1 MPNIDTRTPRRLRR
15 RPDTRPMLGGF
26 CGLSVLILLTFPAAV
41 PAAAAALVLTNGNF
55 YTAADSQPRA
65 EAVVIVEG
73 RITFV
78 GKAADALRRAPADAQ
93 RLDLQGVTV
102 LPGLS
107 DAHAHLEGIGQR
119 ELTFNL
125 EGTASLQ
132 ELKNKLQQRATQGK
146 PGDWLFGRGWIESRW
161 TPPAF
166 PTRKD
171 LDEAAPDRAVVLRRA
186 DGHALVA
193 NSLALKRA
201 GIDRNTAD
209 PAGGSILKDPAGD
222 PTGMLIDNAQ
232 NMVLH
237 LMPPPTD
244 AERARALELG
254 AQRSVRLGWTQLQI
268 AGNSFREVD
277 QICQLYGQGR
287 IKLRLYDAIYGP
299 GPDVDRLLSEGP
311 SFHGCG
317 DKLPVRGIKLYID
330 GALGSRGAA
339 LLAPYSDSPAS
350 SGLLLNTEERLFPI
364 LTQALRRGIQV
375 ETHSI
380 GDRGNHIMLDLY
392 ERAFAAVPVKER
404 AVAEPRWRIE
414 HAQILS
420 PADIPRFARLGVI
433 ASMQPSHAIGDLY
446 FAPSRLGPERLA
458 GAYAWRSL
466 LDSGAIVAAG
476 TDAPVEKGD
485 PLIEFY
491 AAVARR
497 SLQGFADANWHLEQ
511 RVSRAQALKMLSLAP
526 AYAAF
531 QEKERGSI
539 EPGKLADFTV
549 LSSDIMTIP
558 AGEIPNAHVLMTI
571 IGGEVVY
578 AAPDAPY
585 HQAVAVSTDNR
596 SIKAMTQSS

>member
-1 MPNIDTRTPRRLRR
+1 MPNIDTRSPGRAGRQ
-15 RPDTRPMLGGF
+15 PGARPMLGGF
-26 CGLSVLILLTFPAAV
+26 RRLSVPFLLILPAAT
-41 PAAAAALVLTNGNF
+41 PAAAPASLLLTNGNF

-78 GKAADALRRAPADAQ
+78 GKTADALRRAPANAQ

-102 LPGLS
+102 VPGLT
-107 DAHAHLEGIGQR
+107 DAHAHLAEIGER

-125 EGTASLQ
+125 EGTASLA
-132 ELKNKLQQRATQGK
+132 ELKNKLHERAAQGK
-146 PGDWLFGRGWIESRW
+146 PADWLFGRGWIESRW

-166 PTRKD
+166 PTRQD
-171 LDEAAPDRAVVLRRA
+171 LDAAAPDRPVVLRRA
-186 DGHALVA
+186 DGHASVA

-201 GIDRNTAD
+201 GIDRNTAA
-209 PAGGSILKDPAGD
+209 PAGGSILEDAAGE

-232 NMVLH
+232 DMVLH
-237 LMPPPTD
+237 LLPPPAD
-244 AERARALELG
+244 AERAQALELG
-254 AQRSVRLGWTQLQI
+254 AHRSVRLGWTQLQI
-268 AGNSFREVD
+268 AGNSFLEVD
-277 QICQLYGQGR
+277 QICRLYGQGR

-311 SFHGCG
+311 SLHGCG

-350 SGLLLNTEERLFPI
+350 SGLLLNTEARLFPI

-392 ERAFAAVPVKER
+392 ERAFAAVPVQQR

-511 RVSRAQALKMLSLAP
+511 RVSRAQALKMLSLSP
-526 AYAAF
+526 AFAAF

-558 AGEIPNAHVLMTI
+558 EAQILRAHVLMTI

-578 AAPDAPY
+578 AAPDAPA
-585 HQAVAVSTDNR
+585 HAAIASSTPNPTLQR
-596 SIKAMTQSS
+596 

>member
-1 MPNIDTRTPRRLRR
+1 MPNIDTHTPRWARNPPGAR
-15 RPDTRPMLGGF
+15 TMLGGF
-26 CGLSVLILLTFPAAV
+26 CGLSVLFLLNFPAAA
-41 PAAAAALVLTNGNF
+41 PAAALLFEHGNF

-78 GKAADALRRAPADAQ
+78 GKSTDALRRAPAGAQ
-93 RLDLQGVTV
+93 RIDLHGVTV
-102 LPGLS
+102 LPGLT
-107 DAHAHLEGIGQR
+107 DAHAHLDGIGQR

-125 EGTASLQ
+125 EGTASVE
-132 ELKNKLQQRATQGK
+132 ELKNKLHERSTQGN

-166 PTRKD
+166 PTRQD
-171 LDEAAPDRAVVLRRA
+171 LDAAAPERPVVLRRA

-209 PAGGSILKDPAGD
+209 PAGGSILKDASGE

-237 LMPPPTD
+237 LLPPPTD
-244 AERARALELG
+244 AERAKALEIG

-268 AGNSFREVD
+268 AGNSFHEVEL
-277 QICQLYGQGR
+277 ICQLYGQGR

-311 SFHGCG
+311 SLHGCG
-317 DKLPVRGIKLYID
+317 GKLPVRGIKLYID

-350 SGLLLNTEERLFPI
+350 SGLLLNTEATLFPI

-380 GDRGNHIMLDLY
+380 GDRGNRIMLDLY
-392 ERAFAAVPVKER
+392 ERAFAAVPAKQR
-404 AVAEPRWRIE
+404 AIAEPRWRIE

-446 FAPSRLGPERLA
+446 FAPSRLGPERLR
-458 GAYAWRSL
+458 GAYAWHSL
-466 LDSGAIVAAG
+466 LDAGAIVAAG

-511 RVSRAQALKMLSLAP
+511 RVSRAQALKMLSLSG

-549 LSSDIMTIP
+549 LSGDIMTIP
-558 AGEIPNAHVLMTI
+558 EAEILRTHVLMTI

-578 AAPDAPY
+578 AAPDAP
-585 HQAVAVSTDNR
+585 VAAATAGSTG
-596 SIKAMTQSS
+596 SPTLQ

>member
-1 MPNIDTRTPRRLRR
+1 MPNIDTRAPLQTGR
-15 RPDTRPMLGGF
+15 RPGARPMLGPF
-26 CGLSVLILLTFPAAV
+26 CALSVLFLLILPAAT
-41 PAAAAALVLTNGNF
+41 PAAAPAPLILTNGNF

-78 GKAADALRRAPADAQ
+78 GKTADALRRAPANAQ

-102 LPGLS
+102 LPGLT
-107 DAHAHLEGIGQR
+107 DAHAHLADIGER

-125 EGTASLQ
+125 EGTASLA
-132 ELKNKLQQRATQGK
+132 ELKNKLRARAAQGK
-146 PGDWLFGRGWIESRW
+146 PADWLFGRGWIESRW

-166 PTRKD
+166 PTRQD
-171 LDEAAPDRAVVLRRA
+171 LDAAAPDRPVVLRRA
-186 DGHALVA
+186 DGHASVA
-193 NSLALKRA
+193 NSMALKRA
-201 GIDRNTAD
+201 GIDRNTAA
-209 PAGGSILKDPAGD
+209 PAGGSILEDAAGE
-222 PTGMLIDNAQ
+222 PTGMLIDKAQ
-232 NMVLH
+232 DMVLR
-237 LMPPPTD
+237 LLPPPTD
-244 AERARALELG
+244 AERAQALELG

-268 AGNSFREVD
+268 AGNSFLEVD

-299 GPDVDRLLSEGP
+299 GPDVDRLLAAGP
-311 SFHGCG
+311 SLHGCG

-339 LLAPYSDSPAS
+339 LLAPYSDSPLS

-392 ERAFAAVPVKER
+392 ERAFAAVPLQQR

-511 RVSRAQALKMLSLAP
+511 RVSRAQALKMLSLSP

-558 AGEIPNAHVLMTI
+558 EAQILRAHVLMTI

-578 AAPDAPY
+578 AAPDAPA
-585 HQAVAVSTDNR
+585 HGAVA
-596 SIKAMTQSS
+596 SSAANPTLQR

>member
-1 MPNIDTRTPRRLRR
+1 MPNIDTRAPGRARRQAGA
-15 RPDTRPMLGGF
+15 RPMLGGF
-26 CGLSVLILLTFPAAV
+26 CGVSVLFLLSFP
-41 PAAAAALVLTNGNF
+41 PRTAAAAPAPLILDNGNF

-78 GKAADALRRAPADAQ
+78 GRTADALRRAPAHA
-93 RLDLQGVTV
+93 RRIDLHGVTV
-102 LPGLS
+102 VPGLT
-107 DAHAHLEGIGQR
+107 DAHAHLGDIGER

-125 EGTASLQ
+125 EGTKSLQ
-132 ELKNKLQQRATQGK
+132 ELKDRLRKRAGEGK
-146 PGDWLFGRGWIESRW
+146 PAQWLFGRGWLESRW

-166 PTRKD
+166 PTRQD
-171 LDEAAPDRAVVLRRA
+171 LDEAVPDRPVVLRRA

-193 NSLALKRA
+193 NSLALQRA
-201 GIDRNTAD
+201 AIGRNTAD
-209 PAGGSILKDPAGD
+209 PAGGHIPKDAAGD

-232 NMVLH
+232 ELVLH
-237 LMPPPTD
+237 LLPPPTD
-244 AERARALELG
+244 AERAQALELG

-268 AGNSFREVD
+268 AGNSFHEVD
-277 QICQLYGQGR
+277 LLCQLYGQGR

-311 SFHGCG
+311 SFHGCA

-339 LLAPYSDSPAS
+339 LLAPYSDSPDS
-350 SGLLLNTEERLFPI
+350 RGLLLNTEETLFPI
-364 LTQALRRGIQV
+364 LTRALRRGVQV
-375 ETHSI
+375 ETHAI
-380 GDRGNHIMLDLY
+380 GDRGNRIVLDLY
-392 ERAFAAVPVKER
+392 ERAFAAVPAKQR

-414 HAQILS
+414 HAQVLS
-420 PADIPRFARLGVI
+420 PADIPRFAQLGVI

-446 FAPSRLGPERLA
+446 FAPSRLGPERVA
-458 GAYAWRSL
+458 GAYAWHSL
-466 LDSGAIVAAG
+466 LDSGAVVAAG

-497 SLQGFADANWHLEQ
+497 SLEGFADANWHLEQ
-511 RVSRAQALKMLSLAP
+511 RVSRAQALKMLSLSA

-549 LSSDIMTIP
+549 LAGDIMTIP
-558 AGEIPNAHVLMTI
+558 EAQILQTHILMTI

-578 AAPDAPY
+578 AAPDAPSY
-585 HQAVAVSTDNR
+585 ETVTSGSGSPALQR
-596 SIKAMTQSS
+596 